1 MAELHEAIAGLC
13 VVIQRIV
20 RSYQV
25 SRDRCNL
32 DLLIYQVSKLL
43 GILITVTYCSDQ
55 VLDAVGQSLTL
66 FEELQSSSSLTSVEG
81 YVPQLSS
88 GNGRGRP
95 RLCITK
101 EQIEYLLHIGFSC
114 SKVADVIG
122 VSLSTI
128 RRMTEYGLTVHAL
141 YSTISDRELDDLAE
155 QIKRFSQLW
164 ISHDARTLVASRPL
178 IPHARIRNCLHG
190 IDPDGVA
197 IRWATTVQ
205 RRKYTV
211 PSPLSLWHI
220 DGNHNIA

>member
-25 SRDRCNL
+25 SRDPCNL

-43 GILITVTYCSDQ
+43 GILIAVTYCSDQLQ

-66 FEELQSSSSLTSVEG
+66 LEELRSSSSLTSVEG

-95 RLCITK
+95 RSK
-101 EQIEYLLHIGFSC
+101 EYLLHIGFSC

-128 RRMTEYGLTVHAL
+128 RRRMTEYGLTVHAL
-141 YSTISDRELDDLAE
+141 YATISDRELDDLTE
-155 QIKRFSQLW
+155 QIKQDF
-164 ISHDARTLVASRPL
+164 P
-178 IPHARIRNCLHG
+178 NCGYCMMQGHLLRQGH
-190 IDPDGVA
+190 
-197 IRWATTVQ
+197 
-205 RRKYTV
+205 
-211 PSPLSLWHI
+211 
-220 DGNHNIA
+220 

>member
-25 SRDRCNL
+25 SRDPCNL

-43 GILITVTYCSDQ
+43 GILIAVTYCSDQ

-66 FEELQSSSSLTSVEG
+66 LESSSSLTSVEG

-101 EQIEYLLHIGFSC
+101 EQIEYLG
-114 SKVADVIG
+114 
-122 VSLSTI
+122 
-128 RRMTEYGLTVHAL
+128 
-141 YSTISDRELDDLAE
+141 
-155 QIKRFSQLW
+155 
-164 ISHDARTLVASRPL
+164 LVALR
-178 IPHARIRNCLHG
+178 
-190 IDPDGVA
+190 
-197 IRWATTVQ
+197 
-205 RRKYTV
+205 
-211 PSPLSLWHI
+211 
-220 DGNHNIA
+220 